1 MNPPSDSKPAVTP
14 KGVVQASVTPI
25 TPTPFHE
32 RRRDTRRPAQGRAIV
47 TVLDGP
53 NANAQHEI
61 LARDSSQSGI
71 SFLLRDSLAVGQNC
85 RIEFAGNKP
94 QIHFCE
100 VIRSRQ
106 LSNGRYEMAVQFR
119 AAPR

>member
-25 TPTPFHE
+25 APTPFHE

-53 NANAQHEI
+53 NANAQYEI
-61 LARDSSQSGI
+61 LARDSSQAGI
-71 SFLLRDSLAVGQNC
+71 SFLLRDSLSVGQNC
-85 RIEFAGNKP
+85 RIEIAGNR
-94 QIHFCE
+94 QVHFCE

-106 LSNGRYEMAVQFR
+106 LSNGRYEMAVQYR
-119 AAPR
+119 PAPR